1 MKITRNR
8 TFRVPVTISIPDGD
22 RVQTSSFTAQ
32 FRALSTE
39 DLAEHRL
46 GTLEEQDAY
55 LSAFLVGWEGLID
68 DLDGEEKPFE
78 FSEANRRV
86 LISDVFVRR
95 ALLEAYSAAMLGA
108 KRGN

>member
-1 MKITRNR
+1 MKITRHR
-8 TFRVPVTISIPDGD
+8 TFRATVTVSVPDGD
-22 RVQTSSFTAQ
+22 KQTTSSFTAL
-32 FRALSTE
+32 FKALSTE

-46 GTLEEQDAY
+46 GTIEEQDAY
-55 LSAFLVGWEGLID
+55 LQAFLIGWEGLID

-78 FSEANRRV
+78 FSEVNRRL

-95 ALLEAYSAAMLGA
+95 ALLDAYSQAMLGA